1 MVLQVEHFQVLLA
14 ALEGDAVADSAW
26 VPVFH
31 DLKDHIFVAMC
42 DPECSELALG
52 VMAKFMFDSALQH
65 EVLKVAS
72 DDDDGVHG
80 SLAHSLCFVTFVT
93 TQSSTLVGSMLLLHR
108 PSPEPNDQV
117 KAGLAQL
124 LQQVRLCRCVLC
136 VVPAFYATALTTW
149 LSD

>member
-1 MVLQVEHFQVLLA
+1 MLQVEHFQVLLA

-80 SLAHSLCFVTFVT
+80 SLAHLRFVTFVT

-124 LQQVRLCRCVLC
+124 LQQVRLCRCDAVCCACVLC
-136 VVPAFYATALTTW
+136 HSTHHLAV
-149 LSD
+149 

>member
-1 MVLQVEHFQVLLA
+1 MGNRVVVTGGCCCLTHAVVLQVEHFQVLLA

-65 EVLKVAS
+65 EVLKVAIN
-72 DDDDGVHG
+72 DVGVHG
-80 SLAHSLCFVTFVT
+80 SLAHSSV
-93 TQSSTLVGSMLLLHR
+93 SRHSHPLL
-108 PSPEPNDQV
+108 
-117 KAGLAQL
+117 
-124 LQQVRLCRCVLC
+124 
-136 VVPAFYATALTTW
+136 
-149 LSD
+149 